1 MGLLFY
7 KKYRIIFDANF
18 TAMQITSIELFEL
31 LKPKLGEKEAK
42 TLVAYVEER
51 AEEKI
56 NQKKDIFLTKDDKID
71 IMRSMYIVGVVQYLA
86 ILGSMLAIFNFM
98 K

>member
-1 MGLLFY
+1 
-7 KKYRIIFDANF
+7 
-18 TAMQITSIELFEL
+18 MQITSIELFEL
-31 LKPKLGEKEAK
+31 LKPNLGEKEAK

-56 NQKKDIFLTKDDKID
+56 NQKKEIFLTKDDKVD

>member
-1 MGLLFY
+1 
-7 KKYRIIFDANF
+7 
-18 TAMQITSIELFEL
+18 MQITSLELFEL
-31 LKPKLGEKEAK
+31 LKSKLGEKEAK
-42 TLVAYVEER
+42 SLVEYVEEK

-56 NQKKDIFLTKDDKID
+56 NQKKDVFLTKDDKVD

-86 ILGSMLAIFNFM
+86 ILGSMLAIFSFM

>member
-1 MGLLFY
+1 
-7 KKYRIIFDANF
+7 
-18 TAMQITSIELFEL
+18 MQITSIELFEL

>member
-1 MGLLFY
+1 
-7 KKYRIIFDANF
+7 
-18 TAMQITSIELFEL
+18 MQITSIELFEL

-56 NQKKDIFLTKDDKID
+56 NQKKEIFLTKDDKVD

>member
-1 MGLLFY
+1 
-7 KKYRIIFDANF
+7 
-18 TAMQITSIELFEL
+18 MQITSIELFEL
-31 LKPKLGEKEAK
+31 LKPKIGEEEAK

-56 NQKKDIFLTKDDKID
+56 NQKKDVFLTKDDKVD

-86 ILGSMLAIFNFM
+86 ILGSMLAIFSFM

>member
-1 MGLLFY
+1 
-7 KKYRIIFDANF
+7 
-18 TAMQITSIELFEL
+18 MQITSIELFEL

-51 AEEKI
+51 VEEKI
-56 NQKKDIFLTKDDKID
+56 NQKKDIFLTKDDKVD

>member
-1 MGLLFY
+1 
-7 KKYRIIFDANF
+7 
-18 TAMQITSIELFEL
+18 MQITSIELFEL
-31 LKPKLGEKEAK
+31 LKPKIGEEEAK

-56 NQKKDIFLTKDDKID
+56 NQKKDVFLTTDDKVD

-86 ILGSMLAIFNFM
+86 ILGSMLAILVS
-98 K
+98 

>member
-1 MGLLFY
+1 
-7 KKYRIIFDANF
+7 
-18 TAMQITSIELFEL
+18 MQITSIELFEL

-51 AEEKI
+51 ADEKI
-56 NQKKDIFLTKDDKID
+56 NQKKDIFLTKDDKVD

-86 ILGSMLAIFNFM
+86 ILGSMLAIFSFM

>member
-1 MGLLFY
+1 
-7 KKYRIIFDANF
+7 
-18 TAMQITSIELFEL
+18 MQITSIELFEL

-56 NQKKDIFLTKDDKID
+56 NQKKDVFLTKDDKVD

-86 ILGSMLAIFNFM
+86 ILGSMLAIFSFM

>member
-1 MGLLFY
+1 
-7 KKYRIIFDANF
+7 
-18 TAMQITSIELFEL
+18 MQITSIELFEL

-56 NQKKDIFLTKDDKID
+56 NQKKDVFLTKDDKID

-86 ILGSMLAIFNFM
+86 ILGSMLAIFSFM

>member
-1 MGLLFY
+1 
-7 KKYRIIFDANF
+7 
-18 TAMQITSIELFEL
+18 MQITSIELFEL
-31 LKPKLGEKEAK
+31 LKPKIGEEEAK

-56 NQKKDIFLTKDDKID
+56 NQKKDVFLTKDDKVD

-86 ILGSMLAIFNFM
+86 ILGSMLAILVS
-98 K
+98 

>member
-1 MGLLFY
+1 M
-7 KKYRIIFDANF
+7 R
-18 TAMQITSIELFEL
+18 ITSIELFEL
-31 LKPKLGEKEAK
+31 LRPKSGETEAK
-42 TLVAYVEER
+42 TLVTYVEEK

-86 ILGSMLAIFNFM
+86 ILGSMLVLFNFM